1 MSRETF
7 GGRHG
12 SGRKEQFGARPVG
25 PGLLGTVSAVLRV
38 VVIGMFLVT
47 FALQTYRIPSASM
60 VPTLEIGDFVLVS
73 KFAVAAETR
82 AGLWDRLEKRILA
95 PAPIRRGSLLVFH
108 FPPEPSR
115 LLVKRVVGMP
125 GDRLHMRNGR
135 VFLNN
140 VPLEEPYAIYTPG
153 RPDVYRDEFP
163 NLHETDPNVDPA
175 WWLELRRTL
184 REDGNLLIPPGR
196 YFVLGD
202 NRNNSEDS
210 RYWGFVSQA
219 SVVGR
224 PVLVYWA
231 VPNGADAPEGGPL
244 ERLRWV
250 AGWVR
255 GRVRVLR

>member
-1 MSRETF
+1 MR
-7 GGRHG
+7 
-12 SGRKEQFGARPVG
+12 QGAARRQHSG
-25 PGLLGTVSAVLRV
+25 PGVLATAAAVLRV
-38 VVIGMFLVT
+38 LVIGTFLVT
-47 FALQTYRIPSASM
+47 FSFQTYRIPSASM

-73 KFAVAAETR
+73 KYTVSGE
-82 AGLWDRLEKRILA
+82 GLWRRFQRQILA
-95 PAPIRRGSLLVFH
+95 PASIRRGDLLVFH

-115 LLVKRVVGMP
+115 LLVKRVIGMP
-125 GDRLHMRNGR
+125 GDRLHLRDGR
-135 VFLNN
+135 VFLNDA
-140 VPLEEPYAIYTPG
+140 PLAEPYALYTPG

-175 WWLELRRTL
+175 WWLALRRTL
-184 REDGNLLIPPGR
+184 REDGNLLIPAGR

-210 RYWGFVSQA
+210 RYWGFVPEA
-219 SVVGR
+219 SVVGQ

-231 VPNGADAPEGGPL
+231 VPNGTDAPGGGPL